1 MSHISKEDT
10 GEDAVLESPE
20 SMEKIVGMLL
30 EVTKSK
36 ISEGSKNDALATL
49 LHAIRLS
56 SGEDSIIRILDQAKK
71 KAEEDAT
78 MQNQLEVDSLSYA
91 TNAIE
96 KIQEED
102 CFLSERG
109 EEDILKDAFQDGSS
123 IICQKCGGLVKAERW
138 KAHSDSWC
146 PALEGVS
153 SDSDEESIS

>member
-1 MSHISKEDT
+1 MSLTSKDDT
-10 GEDAVLESPE
+10 SESVLSESPE

-36 ISEGSKNDALATL
+36 ISEGSKDDALATL

-78 MQNQLEVDSLSYA
+78 MQDQEAADCLSYA

-102 CFLSERG
+102 CFLSQRG

-123 IICQKCGGLVKAERW
+123 LICQKCGGLVKAERW
-138 KAHSDSWC
+138 EAHSDSWC
-146 PALEGVS
+146 PALEGA

>member
-1 MSHISKEDT
+1 MSLTSKDDT
-10 GEDAVLESPE
+10 SEGILSESPE
-20 SMEKIVGMLL
+20 SMERIVGMLL

-56 SGEDSIIRILDQAKK
+56 SGEESIIRILDQAKK

-78 MQNQLEVDSLSYA
+78 MQDQEAADSLSYA

-102 CFLSERG
+102 CFLSQRG
-109 EEDILKDAFQDGSS
+109 EENILKDAFQDGSS
-123 IICQKCGGLVKAERW
+123 IICQKCGGLLKAERW

-146 PALEGVS
+146 PALEGGT
-153 SDSDEESIS
+153 SDSDEESL

>member
-1 MSHISKEDT
+1 MSLISKEDT
-10 GEDAVLESPE
+10 CEEVSLESPE

-36 ISEGSKNDALATL
+36 ISEGNKNDALATL

-71 KAEEDAT
+71 KADEDAT
-78 MQNQLEVDSLSYA
+78 VQNQEEADSLSYA

-102 CFLSERG
+102 CFLSQRG
-109 EEDILKDAFQDGSS
+109 EENILKDAFQDGSS

-138 KAHSDSWC
+138 KDHSDSWC
-146 PALEGVS
+146 PALEGVT
-153 SDSDEESIS
+153 SDSDEENIS